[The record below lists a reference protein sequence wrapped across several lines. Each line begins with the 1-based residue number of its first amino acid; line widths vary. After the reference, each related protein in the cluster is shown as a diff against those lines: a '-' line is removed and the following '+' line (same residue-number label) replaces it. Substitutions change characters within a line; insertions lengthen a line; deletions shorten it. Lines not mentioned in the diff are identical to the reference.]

1 VSHADVAPGPTFL
14 GTDPTFLGSD
24 PTFLGSGPG
33 FLLCGAVA
41 CLFAVSTIVLV
52 VIMVKRAGKADDRG

>member
-1 VSHADVAPGPTFL
+1 VSHADVAP
-14 GTDPTFLGSD
+14 D